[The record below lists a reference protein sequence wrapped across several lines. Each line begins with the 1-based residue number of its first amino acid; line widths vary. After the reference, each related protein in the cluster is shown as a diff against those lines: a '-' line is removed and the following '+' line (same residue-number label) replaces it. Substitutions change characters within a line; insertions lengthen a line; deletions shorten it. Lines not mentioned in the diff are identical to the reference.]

1 MRLCAGGIER
11 GFSSFSVDKAPAQK
25 YAKSNMLFEAQMG
38 LVDRGADISWL
49 SQYPEESEV
58 LYPPLTAYEVIGEPR
73 TEHGAGRLTTDSHV
87 ESTLHNFTCDQW

>member
-1 MRLCAGGIER
+1 M
-11 GFSSFSVDKAPAQK
+11 DKAPAQK

-73 TEHGAGRLTTDSHV
+73 TEHGAGR
-87 ESTLHNFTCDQW
+87 STPLFTYSASARTLSQNVNVYPNTPPG